1 MKKTIIILLCVIVS
15 LIAIPFIIGLI
26 MAFSMAIKS
35 NGMTFKDFV
44 FPIVMLCFAGLC
56 VVMAIYTSRGKRRRK
71 KEIER
76 MKVEEGLIC
85 NLYLKHTAGLP
96 IMEGLNCD
104 IFCFKDKIEI
114 KYNEMKFN
122 LDRERVRDVCLKT
135 DIDIQKQYV
144 SSSGGAI
151 AGGLLFGPVGA
162 LIGGR
167 TKQKKIKNVSTY
179 LIITYT
185 NDDEIKYVGFDAT
198 NSTLQANKF
207 VKEFGKSNSNNQA
220 AIVDL

>member
-1 MKKTIIILLCVIVS
+1 
-15 LIAIPFIIGLI
+15 
-26 MAFSMAIKS
+26 
-35 NGMTFKDFV
+35 
-44 FPIVMLCFAGLC
+44 
-56 VVMAIYTSRGKRRRK
+56 
-71 KEIER
+71 
-76 MKVEEGLIC
+76 
-85 NLYLKHTAGLP
+85 
-96 IMEGLNCD
+96 
-104 IFCFKDKIEI
+104 
-114 KYNEMKFN
+114 MKFN

-198 NSTLQANKF
+198 NSTLQAN
-207 VKEFGKSNSNNQA
+207 
-220 AIVDL
+220 